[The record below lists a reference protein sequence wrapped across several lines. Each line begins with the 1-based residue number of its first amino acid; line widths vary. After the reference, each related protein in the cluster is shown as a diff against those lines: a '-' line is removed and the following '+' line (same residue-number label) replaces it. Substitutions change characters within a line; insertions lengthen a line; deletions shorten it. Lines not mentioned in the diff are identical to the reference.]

1 MSLAP
6 IDRELR
12 GMVQP
17 FEFVEDLLRFL
28 RRRGTVFIPLQD
40 QHRCMDSIYLKIRRI
55 SDISKQIFPG
65 LHAHSIGVL
74 APIEI
79 SAWPALQ
86 SVGPDKIRSA
96 CSNASGRPE

>member
-17 FEFVEDLLRFL
+17 FEFVEDLLCFL
-28 RRRGTVFIPLQD
+28 RRRGTVFIPLED
-40 QHRCMDSIYLKIRRI
+40 QHRCMESIHLKIRRI

-65 LHAHSIGVL
+65 WHAHSIGVL
-74 APIEI
+74 GPIEI
-79 SAWPALQ
+79 SAWPAHQ
-86 SVGPDKIRSA
+86 SMGPDKIRGA
-96 CSNASGRPE
+96 WSNCNGRPE